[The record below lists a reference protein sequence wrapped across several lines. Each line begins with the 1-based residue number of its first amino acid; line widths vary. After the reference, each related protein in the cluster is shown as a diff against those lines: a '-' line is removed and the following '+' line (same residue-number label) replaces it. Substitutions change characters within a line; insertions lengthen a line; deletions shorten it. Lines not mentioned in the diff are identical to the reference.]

1 MPGGAVVNWPRR
13 RLLRVLRGRSV
24 DHRLR
29 TEEPAAGWVRAAL
42 AGSEVL
48 DDSGRILRRASGAIF
63 LSGAGA
69 PSGPLRRRAELAALA
84 QEVDQA
90 EASLAHADGA
100 LRFTVER
107 LAERENT
114 LTDTVAAAE
123 RARDAERQALAT
135 RDDVIRVVANL
146 AREAADSEALLEQMT
161 ERVGRSEQRL
171 AAIDAAL
178 VQGEMSRGR
187 VEQELGSSRSELA
200 ELEADQENAREQ
212 RAHWQVQE
220 AHVAGSLRGATE
232 RLERAGRT
240 RAEAEERV
248 RGLIEELTRLDA
260 DAASVAAQ
268 QAEWLEARAERRVA
282 LQELE
287 VASSAA
293 EGIMRIP
300 LPPPPAAALSITG

>member
-1 MPGGAVVNWPRR
+1 MA
-13 RLLRVLRGRSV
+13 
-24 DHRLR
+24 
-29 TEEPAAGWVRAAL
+29 RAD
-42 AGSEVL
+42 E
-48 DDSGRILRRASGAIF
+48 
-63 LSGAGA
+63 
-69 PSGPLRRRAELAALA
+69 
-84 QEVDQA
+84 
-90 EASLAHADGA
+90 A

-114 LTDTVAAAE
+114 LAETVGAAE

-135 RDDVIRVVANL
+135 RDDVVRVVANL
-146 AREAADSEALLEQMT
+146 AREAADSEAQLEQMT
-161 ERVGRSEQRL
+161 ERVTRSEQRL
-171 AAIDAAL
+171 AEIDAAL
-178 VQGEMSRGR
+178 VEGELNRGR
-187 VEQELGSSRSELA
+187 VEEELGSSRSQLA

-240 RAEAEERV
+240 RAEAEESGSRPD
-248 RGLIEELTRLDA
+248 RGAHPLDA

-287 VASSAA
+287 VGELGGRS
-293 EGIMRIP
+293 
-300 LPPPPAAALSITG
+300 LPGERRCHAGGGRTGAGHDPCRARSRRR